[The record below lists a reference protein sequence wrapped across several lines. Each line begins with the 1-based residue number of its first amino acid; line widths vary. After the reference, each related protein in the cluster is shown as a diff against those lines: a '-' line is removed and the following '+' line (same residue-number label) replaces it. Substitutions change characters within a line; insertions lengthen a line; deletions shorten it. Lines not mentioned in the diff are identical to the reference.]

1 MWKKVSIGA
10 LYRAFQINQLITHR
24 KVQLFIAVSLDGY
37 IAGPGG
43 DMSFLD
49 IVAAEGEDY
58 GYAGFIKETDTVI
71 IGRKTYDWVMTQ
83 VGEFPHADKKTYII
97 TRTSRPR
104 AGTIEFYTENLADLI
119 THLKSANG
127 KNIFVDG
134 GAEIV
139 NQLLAAGLIDEIY
152 ISIIPVLLGGGTR
165 LFHDGIPQTKLEFID
180 SRQFN
185 SGLVQVHYKVKDII
199 RE

>member
-1 MWKKVSIGA
+1 MKLHK
-10 LYRAFQINQLITHR
+10 RN
-24 KVQLFIAVSLDGY
+24 VQLFIAVSLNGY

-58 GYAGFIKETDTVI
+58 GYAEFIKETDTVI
-71 IGRKTYDWVMTQ
+71 IGGKTYDWVMTQ
-83 VGEFPHADKKTYII
+83 VREFPHADKKTYII
-97 TRTSRPR
+97 TRAAKPST
-104 AGTIEFYTENLADLI
+104 GNLEFYSGNLKELVI
-119 THLKSANG
+119 GLKRGSG

-139 NQLLAAGLIDEIY
+139 NLLLAEGLIDEIY

-165 LFHDGIPQTKLEFID
+165 LFHDGIPYTKLEYIGSKLFD
-180 SRQFN
+180 
-185 SGLVQVHYKVKDII
+185 SGLVQIRYKVKIKSGNETG
-199 RE
+199 R